1 MGYYFDLVWHF
12 LSSNSRHGTHS
23 PFVYKLAT
31 DVIYHKGEG
40 SNQGRS
46 EEVLKLKV
54 ALFLKSEMITIQA
67 SDFEIKD
74 LDISKFTVDEIIHVI
89 NKDKVV
95 ILTGVYKDKQSK
107 NKWSALKVDQNVVV
121 TIDLFHFAVLIV
133 RKEQPKENFK
143 LRFPYFK

>member
-1 MGYYFDLVWHF
+1 MGYFFDLVWHF

-31 DVIYHKGEG
+31 DVIYHKGEV

-67 SDFEIKD
+67 SDFVIKD
-74 LDISKFTVDEIIHVI
+74 LDISKFTVDEILHVI

-107 NKWSALKVDQNVVV
+107 NKWSALKADQNVVV

>member
-1 MGYYFDLVWHF
+1 
-12 LSSNSRHGTHS
+12 
-23 PFVYKLAT
+23 LAT
-31 DVIYHKGEG
+31 DVIYHKGEV

-46 EEVLKLKV
+46 EEVLKLEV
-54 ALFLKSEMITIQA
+54 ALFLISEMSTIQTSNFA
-67 SDFEIKD
+67 IKD
-74 LDISKFTVDEIIHVI
+74 LDISKFTVDEILHVI

-107 NKWSALKVDQNVVV
+107 NKWSALKADQNVVV
-121 TIDLFHFAVLIV
+121 TVDLFHFAVLIV

>member
-31 DVIYHKGEG
+31 DVIYHKGEV

-46 EEVLKLKV
+46 EEVLKLEV
-54 ALFLKSEMITIQA
+54 ALFLISEMSTIQTSNFA
-67 SDFEIKD
+67 IKD
-74 LDISKFTVDEIIHVI
+74 LDISKFTVDEILHVI

-107 NKWSALKVDQNVVV
+107 NKWSALKADQNVVV
-121 TIDLFHFAVLIV
+121 TVDLFHFAVLIV